1 MYCCLAMP
9 TTIISHPLLLTKE
22 FHIMH
27 IRVRIYATTP
37 PMTLLQLKHHVHYTN
52 PIYNLDYHHYWYYHL
67 LPPAEITKKC
77 ELGLC
82 LCQVREAK
90 QSVFY
95 ELSLGRGKRVNWGV
109 IVIPSP
115 HRHTASATI
124 NSKGKSKGFRIRFKT
139 VLTKIECSGLNSL
152 LTESYVSSVYYM
164 DTSTQAVG
172 LN

>member
-37 PMTLLQLKHHVHYTN
+37 PMTLLQLN
-52 PIYNLDYHHYWYYHL
+52 IIIINIFL
-67 LPPAEITKKC
+67 AKKC
-77 ELGLC
+77 ELALC

-124 NSKGKSKGFRIRFKT
+124 NSIGKSKGFRIRFQT
-139 VLTKIECSGLNSL
+139 FLTKIECSGLNSL
-152 LTESYVSSVYYM
+152 LTESYVSSVYYV